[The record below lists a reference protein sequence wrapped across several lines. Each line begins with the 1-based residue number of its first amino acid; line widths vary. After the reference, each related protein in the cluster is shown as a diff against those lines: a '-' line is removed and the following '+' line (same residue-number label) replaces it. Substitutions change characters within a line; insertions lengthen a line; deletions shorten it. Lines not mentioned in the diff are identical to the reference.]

1 MQHGRAL
8 VLSSAQQQQLVPSS
22 RGGGGQQLASGS
34 RSLGG
39 ANSIESHVAG
49 LEKSLATEG
58 APRVCATQ
66 AQRGLDT
73 RGEGDA
79 RRLGGG

>member
-1 MQHGRAL
+1 MQQGRAL
-8 VLSSAQQQQLVPSS
+8 VLSSAQQQQLAPSS
-22 RGGGGQQLASGS
+22 RGGGGQQLAGGS

-39 ANSIESHVAG
+39 AHSMEAHVAG

-58 APRVCATQ
+58 APHVCASR
-66 AQRGLDT
+66 AQRSLDT

-79 RRLGGG
+79 RH

>member
-1 MQHGRAL
+1 MHHDRAL
-8 VLSSAQQQQLVPSS
+8 GLSSAQQQQLVPSS